1 MRTRSFLVLGAV
13 SLLGS
18 GQEAAVT
25 LPVALP
31 DVVNACRV
39 LFGPQIHVDGK
50 FLAQLNAVAL
60 RRLFHKRAMEVH
72 PDRAASLGRSPDR
85 LAEDFKGIEA
95 AYRVLCLHLAKQ
107 AEGPHEIEESVGP
120 RCPSPAPRRP
130 RGRRKA
136 TPSAPRSRSPHRRAT
151 SARVRNK
158 PAVRDHFWY
167 GPMPTRS
174 LRLGE
179 YLYYLGRISWRELIQ
194 ALVWQ
199 AQQRPKFGQAAM
211 ELGYLDPQLISQA
224 LKYRRPGEKIGEAAV
239 RLEILTALQR
249 QVVLHNQIKAH
260 RRIGDYFLDTGRL
273 APSELDQYARGMR
286 AHNAKVA
293 RACR

>member
-1 MRTRSFLVLGAV
+1 
-13 SLLGS
+13 
-18 GQEAAVT
+18 
-25 LPVALP
+25 LP

-39 LFGPQIHVDGK
+39 LFGPQTHVDGK

-60 RRLFHKRAMEVH
+60 RRLFRKRAMEVH
-72 PDRAASLGRSPDR
+72 PDRAATLGRSPER
-85 LAEDFKGIEA
+85 LAEDLKNIEA

-107 AEGPHEIEESVGP
+107 TDGPGESEGEVAP
-120 RCPSPAPRRP
+120 RCPSPPPRRP
-130 RGRRKA
+130 RRRKA
-136 TPSAPRSRSPHRRAT
+136 TPSAPRLRSTNRRAT
-151 SARVRNK
+151 TARVRNK
-158 PAVRDHFWY
+158 PVVRDHFWY
-167 GPMPTRS
+167 GPMPSHS

-179 YLYYLGRISWRELIQ
+179 FLYYSGRISWRELIQ

-211 ELGYLDPQLISQA
+211 ELGYLDPQLINQA

-249 QVVLHNQIKAH
+249 QVVLHNQIRAH

-273 APSELDQYARGMR
+273 APSELEQYVRGMR
-286 AHNAKVA
+286 SHNAKIA
-293 RACR
+293 WASR